1 MIGFRKERRPW
12 IALETG
18 EHLVRLYVELT
29 EVFGRMML
37 DKIRNLPLFVLI
49 IFGFIIVASAS
60 GVATLTI
67 STTTTQVDLSAEN
80 FVLDPDTNV
89 ANTSISMSGLV
100 VAANGDNQGSP
111 VDADTGLVTVNTAL
125 DQGDFVYQFTVQEV
139 ANASWDSARRYR
151 IETFA
156 DGLSLGTLYIDNSTD
171 NAASI
176 EGVTVRMS
184 LGSGVPDSMTV
195 KVDRF

>member
-1 MIGFRKERRPW
+1 
-12 IALETG
+12 
-18 EHLVRLYVELT
+18 
-29 EVFGRMML
+29 ML
-37 DKIRNLPLFVLI
+37 DRIRNLPIFVLI
-49 IFGFIIVASAS
+49 IFGFIIVASTS

-80 FVLDPDTNV
+80 FVLDPDTDV
-89 ANTSISMSGLV
+89 ADTSISMSGVV

-111 VDADTGLVTVNTAL
+111 VDPDTGLVIVNTAL
-125 DQGDFVYQFTVQEV
+125 SAGDFVYQFTLQEI
-139 ANASWDSARRYR
+139 AIASWNSARRYR

-156 DGLSLGTLYIDNSTD
+156 DGLSLGILYIANSTD

-176 EGVTVRMS
+176 EGVTVRMG
-184 LGSGVPDSMTV
+184 LGSGVPNSMTV